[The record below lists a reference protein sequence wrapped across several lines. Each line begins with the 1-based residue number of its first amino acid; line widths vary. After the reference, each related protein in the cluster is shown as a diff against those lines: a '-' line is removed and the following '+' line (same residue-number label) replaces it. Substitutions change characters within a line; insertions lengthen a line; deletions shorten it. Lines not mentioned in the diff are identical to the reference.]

1 MVYVGLV
8 FDYSTGYCRGVLRGI
23 KQFAEARPHWVLLP
37 SVPELAAIGA
47 LARSNPNGFI
57 GYVFKKG
64 LVETIERLGKPW
76 VNVCGVMPDPGIPWV
91 GTDDVRIGQMA
102 ASHLLDRGIRHFG
115 FIGHSRH
122 AGSERREAGFRS
134 AIERAGYTLNCYHEH
149 GAQQFDSR
157 VHRWALC
164 PGFRSWVMSLPRPAG
179 VSAFYDMW
187 GLQLAEVCRDLGLR
201 VPADVAIVGIG
212 NDDLLCEM
220 SRPSLS
226 SVAVPAEQIGH
237 EAAALLER
245 LMAGSAP
252 PEGPI
257 MLPPL
262 GVVTRQSSDVLA
274 IGDLDVA
281 AAVRFIRQ
289 RGHRPI
295 RVGDVLREVPISRRA
310 LERKFR
316 QVLNRGV
323 SEEIRRVHVDRARA
337 LLAGTDLP
345 MSALADHAG
354 FSNATHLSVVFRQ
367 ETGMTPTS
375 YRRLFR
381 ARPRETRTLAGLP

>member
-1 MVYVGLV
+1 
-8 FDYSTGYCRGVLRGI
+8 
-23 KQFAEARPHWVLLP
+23 
-37 SVPELAAIGA
+37 
-47 LARSNPNGFI
+47 
-57 GYVFKKG
+57 
-64 LVETIERLGKPW
+64 
-76 VNVCGVMPDPGIPWV
+76 
-91 GTDDVRIGQMA
+91 
-102 ASHLLDRGIRHFG
+102 
-115 FIGHSRH
+115 
-122 AGSERREAGFRS
+122 
-134 AIERAGYTLNCYHEH
+134 
-149 GAQQFDSR
+149 
-157 VHRWALC
+157 
-164 PGFRSWVMSLPRPAG
+164 

-187 GLQLAEVCRDLGLR
+187 GLQLAEVCRDVGLR

-252 PEGPI
+252 PERPI

-262 GVVTRQSSDVLA
+262 GVVTRQSSDILA
-274 IGDLDVA
+274 IGDPDVA

-289 RGHRPI
+289 RGHLPT
-295 RVGDVLREVPISRRA
+295 RVGDVLREVPVSRRS

-316 QVLNRGV
+316 QILNRGV

-337 LLAGTDLP
+337 LLSGTDLP

-375 YRRLFR
+375 YRRQFR
-381 ARPRETRTLAGLP
+381 ARPRETGALAGLP